1 MKKIILLVIFVLL
14 LSGCDLSYEI
24 NFGKDSINEYVHA
37 EMDGNI
43 YEIASGLD
51 GDGFYLEKELVEGK
65 VPSLK
70 GYKDYYSRKIK
81 LVDDTSVIDLNY
93 EYDYDNYEDSY
104 VLSRCFEKSY
114 VKNTDDYLYV
124 SLGGNFKCFQDED
137 IRVKVS
143 SVYDVVKHNADEVND
158 KYYIWDIKM
167 ADDENNIELYLSK
180 DIKEEEEKSGSSFR
194 IVLIVIFAI
203 LGLVIFVINKKVRE

>member
-24 NFGKDSINEYVHA
+24 DFGNNSINEHVHA

-70 GYKDYYSRKIK
+70 GYKDYYSRRIK

-93 EYDYDNYEDSY
+93 EYDYDNYGNSY
-104 VLSRCFEKSY
+104 VLSRCFENSY

-143 SVYDVVKHNADEVND
+143 SVYDVVKHNADEVTD

-167 ADDENNIELYLSK
+167 SDDENDIELYLSK
-180 DIKEEEEKSGSSFR
+180 DIKEEKEKAASSFR

-203 LGLVIFVINKKVRE
+203 LGLVIFVINKKVRK

>member
-1 MKKIILLVIFVLL
+1 M
-14 LSGCDLSYEI
+14 CYNEI
-24 NFGKDSINEYVHA
+24 NFGKDSINEYIYA

-51 GDGFYLEKELVEGK
+51 GDGFYLEKELTDGK
-65 VPSLK
+65 LPALK
-70 GYKDYYSRKIK
+70 EYKDFYSKKVKVIR
-81 LVDDTSVIDLNY
+81 DTSFIDLNY
-93 EYDYDNYEDSY
+93 NYDYDQYENSY

-124 SLGGNFKCFQDED
+124 SLGGNFKCFQDKD
-137 IRVKVS
+137 IRIKVS

-167 ADDENNIELYLSK
+167 ADDENDIELYLSK
-180 DIKEEEEKSGSSFR
+180 DIKEEEEKSSSSFR

-203 LGLVIFVINKKVRE
+203 LGLIIFLINKKVRE